1 MKLDSG
7 ILHLMRLASKEA
19 GEDGW
24 AKVSPQV
31 WPAVR
36 RIPGDLVSLRE
47 DGSGFYMRLTEG
59 GVAVAKYVAL

>member
-7 ILHLMRLASKEA
+7 TLHLMRLASREA
-19 GEDGW
+19 EADGW

-36 RIPGDLVSLRE
+36 RIPGDLVELRE

-59 GVAVAKYVAL
+59 GTAIVAYA

>member
-7 ILHLMRLASKEA
+7 MIHLMRLASKEA

-24 AKVSPQV
+24 AEVSPQV

-36 RIPGDLVSLRE
+36 RIPGDLVQLRE
-47 DGSGFYMRLTEG
+47 DGGGFYMRLTEG
-59 GVAVAKYVAL
+59 GGAIVKYV